1 MTYREAV
8 SKCVNTL
15 KLNNKDEH
23 ISRRYILK
31 LLQDS
36 AQVLI
41 SQKLLERTIIGDL
54 NLYTYISCFEFE
66 MVDMKKCPI
75 IEFKMCST
83 LMKSKKPL
91 PKLVFSRLGAS
102 IKDIVALDGNYRF
115 TMVDKGQYQRNKKRK
130 YSVKGETYIY
140 LDSDFHLYIPDEEIY
155 SVDLTVLT
163 TKPEDV
169 DKCSACSEEGC
180 KKYWD
185 MEFICP
191 DKLIEAVFAQAYQV
205 LGMNRQIRDD
215 QNPNSQEGS

>member
-41 SQKLLERTIIGDL
+41 SQKLLERSIIGDL
-54 NLYTYISCFEFE
+54 NLYTHIPCFEFE
-66 MVDMKKCPI
+66 MIDVKKCPI
-75 IEFKMCST
+75 IEFKMCNT

-140 LDSDFHLYIPDEEIY
+140 LDSDLHLYIPDEEIY

-169 DKCSACSEEGC
+169 DKCSACSEEEC

-185 MEFICP
+185 TDFKIP
-191 DKLIEAVFAQAYQV
+191 DKLIEVVFGMVMQTLGVYKQV
-205 LGMNRQIRDD
+205 QGD
-215 QNPNSQEGS
+215 QNPNDVIGN

>member
-41 SQKLLERTIIGDL
+41 SQKLLDRTIAGDL
-54 NLYTYISCFEFE
+54 NLYTYIPCFEFE
-66 MVDMKKCPI
+66 LIDVKKCPI
-75 IEFKMCST
+75 IEFKMCNT

-140 LDSDFHLYIPDEEIY
+140 LDSDLHLYIPDEEIY

-163 TKPEDV
+163 TKPEEV
-169 DKCSACSEEGC
+169 DKCSACSENDC
-180 KKYWD
+180 PKYW
-185 MEFICP
+185 ETTFIIS
-191 DKLIEAVFAQAYQV
+191 DKLIDTLFGMVMQN

-215 QNPNSQEGS
+215 KNPNAVIGS